1 MSNNQDE
8 DIFSWLQTAA
18 ATFDDNPSHI
28 SSPESHDSYH
38 DIRSDF
44 DSGDGSSDSDS
55 YSDSDHE
62 RPTIYRQF
70 QMLSPLLRRFQH
82 PRPSSSNPPRDRP
95 GVKWDSTSTPNS
107 SLGNT
112 VLQRRRKRHLYS
124 PSRNVQTF
132 ADTSQSVDKS
142 NPWEC
147 PHCPW
152 IQRNKRTPDLKRHIS
167 THTRLLHPAQWV
179 CRGALEEDAACSPQA
194 EACTYS
200 GIAGCGKTFSRRDA
214 LKRHLDNLN
223 INCARA
229 TRDRD

>member
-55 YSDSDHE
+55 YSDSDHD

-112 VLQRRRKRHLYS
+112 VL
-124 PSRNVQTF
+124 
-132 ADTSQSVDKS
+132 
-142 NPWEC
+142 
-147 PHCPW
+147 
-152 IQRNKRTPDLKRHIS
+152 
-167 THTRLLHPAQWV
+167 
-179 CRGALEEDAACSPQA
+179 
-194 EACTYS
+194 
-200 GIAGCGKTFSRRDA
+200 
-214 LKRHLDNLN
+214 
-223 INCARA
+223 
-229 TRDRD
+229 